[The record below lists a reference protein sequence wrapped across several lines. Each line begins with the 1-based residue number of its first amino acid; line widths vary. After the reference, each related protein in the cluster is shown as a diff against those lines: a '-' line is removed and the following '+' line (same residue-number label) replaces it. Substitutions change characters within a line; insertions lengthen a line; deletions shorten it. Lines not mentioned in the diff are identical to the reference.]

1 MENKSRTSEN
11 EDVKINTRCS
21 TILQN
26 QLSPKEQDPWSFTL
40 PCSIGKLTFNAL
52 ADLGANISLMPFSMF
67 KRLGIRGLKP
77 INMTIEMADRTQSTP
92 KGIMENI
99 LLKIDKF
106 IFLVDLVI
114 LDMVEDFRMPIIL
127 GRPLLATAHAKVD
140 IFRKSVS
147 LEVGNQKVIF
157 KTKNNSDKTLV
168 ETVCAIR
175 NEKSVINDDIMK
187 IDHDLCSK
195 LDQGKPWEIEANEEL
210 NRERDI
216 DLSSVIK
223 LKEHW
228 CKAILQQKEKGMNFG
243 HHVTYIM
250 TNVMEAMYLTTQKR
264 NAIGVV

>member
-1 MENKSRTSEN
+1 MEESAKKEAEHDEWLGKFLESTEKIKKNYDEIIRSLESKVKALIGEVEGRATGTKLGEHKAIFTKEGLPLYTPFYYSLDEIEYFSADSSFSDEEETKNLKEVKENLVENKSRTSEN

-114 LDMVEDFRMPIIL
+114 LDMVEDFRMPLIL
-127 GRPLLATAHAKVD
+127 GSP
-140 IFRKSVS
+140 
-147 LEVGNQKVIF
+147 
-157 KTKNNSDKTLV
+157 
-168 ETVCAIR
+168 
-175 NEKSVINDDIMK
+175 
-187 IDHDLCSK
+187 
-195 LDQGKPWEIEANEEL
+195 
-210 NRERDI
+210 
-216 DLSSVIK
+216 
-223 LKEHW
+223 
-228 CKAILQQKEKGMNFG
+228 
-243 HHVTYIM
+243 
-250 TNVMEAMYLTTQKR
+250 
-264 NAIGVV
+264 